1 MRSCCRGDGLSFE
14 GISPFHRPMGQLNQ
28 FAGAGKLAT
37 AVPLRSRALRITVR
51 GPDVSGTRAV
61 SGKQRNFR
69 GFQRQLQKQNPA
81 LGRAGQSRIV
91 CFGAGVAYGRAIL
104 LNSRIS
110 ASAWRSSMFRARS
123 CWRTLPLSA
132 LRATLAL
139 PAALV
144 GPVDRSHGLQRLMAS
159 ACRCLRSGVQGVAML
174 RLQ

>member
-1 MRSCCRGDGLSFE
+1 MENWRPRCLSAPVRR
-14 GISPFHRPMGQLNQ
+14 ILAS
-28 FAGAGKLAT
+28 GALTFLA
-37 AVPLRSRALRITVR
+37 RALSAANNETF
-51 GPDVSGTRAV
+51 AV
-61 SGKQRNFR
+61 
-69 GFQRQLQKQNPA
+69 QRQLQSKNPA
-81 LGRAGQSRIV
+81 LGRAG
-91 CFGAGVAYGRAIL
+91 GGYGLAIL

>member
-1 MRSCCRGDGLSFE
+1 MFLRWALAVVVDAMPRGLAMASPIATPSARSS
-14 GISPFHRPMGQLNQ
+14 
-28 FAGAGKLAT
+28 
-37 AVPLRSRALRITVR
+37 
-51 GPDVSGTRAV
+51 
-61 SGKQRNFR
+61 
-69 GFQRQLQKQNPA
+69 QRQLQKQNPA
-81 LGRAGQSRIV
+81 LGRAG
-91 CFGAGVAYGRAIL
+91 GYGRAIL